1 MWCDGLG
8 PDVTEKML
16 QQEFA
21 QFGKIQD
28 LIIDRSRGHAL
39 VYFDQVSRFFKA
51 ILYSLFSKGYSCMRE
66 RARGREILFVSV
78 CVLCKNVR
86 FDYLCPVTAD
96 IM

>member
-1 MWCDGLG
+1 MATKCVWCDGLG

-39 VYFDQVSRFFKA
+39 VYFDQVSRFLKQYS
-51 ILYSLFSKGYSCMRE
+51 ILYFLRL
-66 RARGREILFVSV
+66 IHV
-78 CVLCKNVR
+78 
-86 FDYLCPVTAD
+86 
-96 IM
+96 